1 MKLEIVQSLQ
11 QQQILAPQM
20 ILSMDIL
27 LLTSQELETRIEKEF
42 MENPALEIKEPSN
55 QDAPDHPSVD
65 EKTPEFERAVD
76 QKDGLFDHLESF
88 QNLPSFKFFEDGPRR
103 RTAPRE
109 GEYDKHEALQNAEGD
124 PPCLRDHL
132 VQQIHLLDLPVNLV
146 EIAEFIVNNVDE
158 RGYLLH
164 PAKTLRYSLG
174 RDISDEDFDQALR
187 AVRSLDPSG
196 VGAENLVECL
206 LLQLD
211 RDLQSYPLETE
222 ILTKHITDLQKNKI
236 PKIAR
241 DLGKTVEDIKDAIDI
256 IRMLQ
261 PCPGRQYSPEKPR
274 YVRPDVVIDSKDGK
288 FSVRIQDN
296 NLPPLQVSETCR
308 NLLTEARGNKEITGF
323 LRKKIDSAQWLM
335 LAVEQRR
342 RTLHEIT
349 KAMTEYQTEFMD
361 KGPEKLRSM
370 KMQTIADI
378 VGVHIS
384 TISRAIKGKYVDTP
398 HGLFE
403 LRYFFTGGVER
414 EDGNVES
421 RRNVYRRIS
430 ELIDG
435 EDKSRPLSDTDI
447 ANVLRKEGLEIARRT
462 VTKYRDQ
469 RDIPASRLR
478 KTY

>member
-1 MKLEIVQSLQ
+1 
-11 QQQILAPQM
+11 
-20 ILSMDIL
+20 
-27 LLTSQELETRIEKEF
+27 
-42 MENPALEIKEPSN
+42 
-55 QDAPDHPSVD
+55 
-65 EKTPEFERAVD
+65 
-76 QKDGLFDHLESF
+76 
-88 QNLPSFKFFEDGPRR
+88 
-103 RTAPRE
+103 
-109 GEYDKHEALQNAEGD
+109 
-124 PPCLRDHL
+124 
-132 VQQIHLLDLPVNLV
+132 
-146 EIAEFIVNNVDE
+146 
-158 RGYLLH
+158 
-164 PAKTLRYSLG
+164 
-174 RDISDEDFDQALR
+174 
-187 AVRSLDPSG
+187 
-196 VGAENLVECL
+196 
-206 LLQLD
+206 
-211 RDLQSYPLETE
+211 
-222 ILTKHITDLQKNKI
+222 
-236 PKIAR
+236 
-241 DLGKTVEDIKDAIDI
+241 
-256 IRMLQ
+256 
-261 PCPGRQYSPEKPR
+261 
-274 YVRPDVVIDSKDGK
+274 
-288 FSVRIQDN
+288 
-296 NLPPLQVSETCR
+296 
-308 NLLTEARGNKEITGF
+308 
-323 LRKKIDSAQWLM
+323 M